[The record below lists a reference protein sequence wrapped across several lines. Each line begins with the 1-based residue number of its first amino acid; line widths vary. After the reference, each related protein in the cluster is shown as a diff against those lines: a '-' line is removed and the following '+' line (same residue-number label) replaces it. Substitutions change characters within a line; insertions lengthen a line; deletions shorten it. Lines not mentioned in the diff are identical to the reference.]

1 MAGKIRTGIGGW
13 TFPPWRGVFYPQGLP
28 QKRELEYASR
38 ALNTIEINGTYYSS
52 FKRATWAQ
60 WRAETPDDFVFS
72 VKASRFATNRKK
84 LAEAAPSIE
93 KFLGQGLA
101 ELGEK
106 LGPINWQLA
115 HTKRFDADD
124 IKAFF
129 ALLPDTIEGVPIRH
143 AVEVRHE
150 SFDTPE
156 FVKVAKAA
164 NVAIVYAES
173 ADYPQIAPQ
182 TSDFTY
188 ARIMTAREE
197 VAQGLPKKEI
207 AALHEKA
214 ASWAKRGD
222 VFVYFIAAAKVRN
235 PAAAQAFRKQC
246 EAAGPASGSAS
257 APRPVAKV
265 SRLKPPRR

>member
-1 MAGKIRTGIGGW
+1 
-13 TFPPWRGVFYPQGLP
+13 
-28 QKRELEYASR
+28 
-38 ALNTIEINGTYYSS
+38 
-52 FKRATWAQ
+52 
-60 WRAETPDDFVFS
+60 S

-156 FVKVAKAA
+156 FVKVAKA
-164 NVAIVYAES
+164 
-173 ADYPQIAPQ
+173 
-182 TSDFTY
+182 
-188 ARIMTAREE
+188 
-197 VAQGLPKKEI
+197 
-207 AALHEKA
+207 
-214 ASWAKRGD
+214 
-222 VFVYFIAAAKVRN
+222 
-235 PAAAQAFRKQC
+235 
-246 EAAGPASGSAS
+246 
-257 APRPVAKV
+257 
-265 SRLKPPRR
+265 